1 MVDCSRKAQSL
12 NRLPDYEGKLRR
24 LSCKYVMK
32 RKFQRGL
39 YHAQLIFNVN
49 RILDEH
55 KTVMKNFFKETT
67 CTAMLRPIFL
77 GVEQETGPD
86 CS

>member
-1 MVDCSRKAQSL
+1 MVDCSRRAQSL
-12 NRLPDYEGKLRR
+12 NRLADSKGKLRT

-32 RKFQRGL
+32 KKFQRGQ
-39 YHAQLIFNVN
+39 YHPQLIFNVN

-55 KTVMKNFFKETT
+55 ETVMKNFFKETT
-67 CTAMLRPIFL
+67 CTAMLRPTFL

-86 CS
+86 LS

>member
-1 MVDCSRKAQSL
+1 MK
-12 NRLPDYEGKLRR
+12 GKLRR
-24 LSCKYVMK
+24 LSSKYVMK
-32 RKFQRGL
+32 KNFQGGL

-55 KTVMKNFFKETT
+55 KTVMKNLFNETT
-67 CTAMLRPIFL
+67 CTAVLRPIFL

-86 CS
+86 WS